1 MYASTPWPPSPPAWR
16 FTAGHTLCVHLP
28 HVSGLQRPAIRI
40 ACLCGVRAVYVFTHD
55 SIGVGEDGPTHQP
68 VEQVMGLRG
77 VPNLTVIRPCD
88 AQETVFAYR
97 AAFSRT
103 EGPTALILTR
113 QDVPAIARKRC
124 APAKGLEKGAYI
136 LWESAR
142 TKPDCIIIATGS
154 EVSLALEA
162 AYELSNDKI
171 KVRVVSMPSW
181 ELFEAQCPDYR
192 QSVLPAE
199 VRARV
204 AVEAGL
210 RLGWERYVG
219 LDGVVIGMDGF
230 GASAPLRS
238 FTKNSP
244 HRKRDCRRAR
254 SLYEE
259 EKR

>member
-1 MYASTPWPPSPPAWR
+1 
-16 FTAGHTLCVHLP
+16 
-28 HVSGLQRPAIRI
+28 
-40 ACLCGVRAVYVFTHD
+40 VRAVYVFTHD